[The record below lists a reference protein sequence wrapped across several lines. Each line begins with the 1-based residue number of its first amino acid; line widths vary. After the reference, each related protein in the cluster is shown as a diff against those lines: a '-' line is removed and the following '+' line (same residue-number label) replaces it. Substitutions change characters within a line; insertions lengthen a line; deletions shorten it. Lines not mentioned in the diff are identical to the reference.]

1 MIGFDSAAFRRGFW
15 RGVLAGF
22 VAGLILALLLA
33 PRSATAAPIAVA
45 SDPSGAT
52 VTLHDEAGICPEG
65 SLLAVWQ
72 SADKRRAVLG
82 CWVASPD
89 RTVRIVYL
97 DGDSGVVRWSSLR
110 SPA

>member
-1 MIGFDSAAFRRGFW
+1 MVGFDSHAFRRGFW
-15 RGVLAGF
+15 RGALAGTVTGLVLA
-22 VAGLILALLLA
+22 ALLYPSPA
-33 PRSATAAPIAVA
+33 RGAPIAMA
-45 SDPSGAT
+45 ADPSGAT

-82 CWVASPD
+82 CWVVSPD

-110 SPA
+110 RPA

>member
-15 RGVLAGF
+15 RGVLAGT
-22 VAGLILALLLA
+22 VTGLVLAALLHA
-33 PRSATAAPIAVA
+33 SPARAAPIAMAV
-45 SDPSGAT
+45 DPGGAT

-72 SADKRRAVLG
+72 SADKLRAVLG
-82 CWVASPD
+82 CWVVSPD
-89 RTVRIVYL
+89 RTVHIVYL

-110 SPA
+110 RPA